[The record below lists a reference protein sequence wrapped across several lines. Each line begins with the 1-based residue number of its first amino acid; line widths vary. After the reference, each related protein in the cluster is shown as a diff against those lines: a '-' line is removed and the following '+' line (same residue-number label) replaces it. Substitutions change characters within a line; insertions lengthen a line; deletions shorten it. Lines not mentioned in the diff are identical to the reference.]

1 MHGEEDAI
9 FEDAGGGIPRA
20 RQDGRSNLHRMRETL
35 GPPLRAAALT
45 AFIIGLV
52 LLFLNPPS
60 FAGLGGLLTLLV
72 GAVAVVLVT
81 AWATVALIGE
91 EMPEPEFRRLVDRSE
106 ALAALPPP
114 EWPPSEF
121 DELVMQALDDLPEPF
136 RELLERTPVVV
147 SSRGHEH
154 RAYGHYI
161 GGTIARDI
169 YPDRIVI
176 YQDTLERD
184 FGHDPDLLQAQVERT
199 VRHEVAHH
207 LGWDE
212 GGVRALGL

>member
-1 MHGEEDAI
+1 
-9 FEDAGGGIPRA
+9 
-20 RQDGRSNLHRMRETL
+20 MREIFRA
-35 GPPLRAAALT
+35 PLRAAALS
-45 AFIIGLV
+45 AFITGLV
-52 LLFLNPPS
+52 LLLLNPPS
-60 FAGLGGLLTLLV
+60 FAGLGDLLTLLI
-72 GAVAVVLVT
+72 GAVAIVLLT
-81 AWATVALIGE
+81 AWATVALIGD

-114 EWPPSEF
+114 DEPPSGF
-121 DELVMQALDDLPEPF
+121 DVLVMEALDDLPEQF

-147 SSRGHEH
+147 SNRGHEH

-161 GGTIARDI
+161 GGTVARDS

-184 FGHDPDLLQAQVERT
+184 FGHDPELLRAQVQRT
-199 VRHEVAHH
+199 VRHELAHH

-212 GGVRALGL
+212 PGVRGLGL

>member
-1 MHGEEDAI
+1 
-9 FEDAGGGIPRA
+9 
-20 RQDGRSNLHRMRETL
+20 MREIF

-45 AFIIGLV
+45 AFITGLV
-52 LLFLNPPS
+52 LLLLNPPS
-60 FAGLGGLLTLLV
+60 LSGLNGLLALVV
-72 GAVAVVLVT
+72 GAVAIVLVT
-81 AWATVALIGE
+81 AWATVALIGK

-114 EWPPSEF
+114 ERPPSEF
-121 DELVMQALDDLPEPF
+121 DELVMQALDDLPEQF

-154 RAYGHYI
+154 HAYGHYI
-161 GGTIARDI
+161 GGTVARDT

-184 FGHDPDLLQAQVERT
+184 FGDHPELLRAQVERT
-199 VRHEVAHH
+199 VRHELAHH
-207 LGWDE
+207 LGWGE
-212 GGVRALGL
+212 RGVRGLGL

>member
-1 MHGEEDAI
+1 MVSCS
-9 FEDAGGGIPRA
+9 A
-20 RQDGRSNLHRMRETL
+20 RRLGRSNLDQMRETL

-60 FAGLGGLLTLLV
+60 FVGLGGLLALLV
-72 GAVAVVLVT
+72 GAIAIVLVT
-81 AWATVALIGE
+81 AWATVALIGK
-91 EMPEPEFRRLVDRSE
+91 EMPESEFRRLVDRSE
-106 ALAALPPP
+106 MLASLPPP
-114 EWPPSEF
+114 ERPPSEF
-121 DELVMQALDDLPEPF
+121 DELVMEALDDLPEDF

-147 SSRGHEH
+147 SNLGHEH
-154 RAYGHYI
+154 HAYGQYV
-161 GGTIARDI
+161 GGTVARDI

-184 FGHDPDLLQAQVERT
+184 FGHDPALLRAQVERT
-199 VRHEVAHH
+199 VRHELAHH

-212 GGVRALGL
+212 PGVRGLGL